1 MNIMTAEQAIL
12 KRSIRFTIILA
23 SLGISFGLVSGSLA
37 IIFDGMFSAVDAG
50 MCSLAFLVTKILAQP
65 DNRKFQYGF
74 WHLEPLVL
82 AFNGSIL
89 TFICIYAF
97 IGAILAIISGGRELT
112 LGFAIIYAAFVSSM
126 AFWIYAKHK
135 RLNRKIGSDLVA
147 LDTQSWLM
155 AATISASLFVAFI
168 LAYLLEQ
175 TSYAYLSR
183 YMDSGVLIIL
193 TVWLIPKPIKMA
205 MAAIKEVLQITPP
218 ELNKRITKTME
229 YLKLGYGFTQYRF
242 YATQIGRGLFI
253 EIHIVVTGE
262 LAQKGVGYFDTIR
275 ETIAQELGENDE
287 KMWVTVSFTCDE
299 KWI

>member
-50 MCSLAFLVTKILAQP
+50 MCSLAFLVSKILAQP

-97 IGAILAIISGGRELT
+97 IGAVLDILAGGRDLT
-112 LGFAIIYAAFVSSM
+112 LGFAMIYSAVVSAM

-135 RLNRKIGSDLVA
+135 RLNRKIESDLVA
-147 LDTQSWLM
+147 LDTQSWFM
-155 AATISASLFVAFI
+155 AASISASLLVAFTLALI
-168 LAYLLEQ
+168 LQQ
-175 TSYAYLSR
+175 TQYAYLSR
-183 YMDSGVLIIL
+183 YMDSGVLLVLI
-193 TVWLIPKPIKMA
+193 VWLIPKPIKMA
-205 MAAIKEVLQITPP
+205 TAAIKEVLQMTP
-218 ELNKRITKTME
+218 ESLNKRVTGLME
-229 YLKLGYGFTQYRF
+229 RLKLGYGFKHYRF
-242 YATQIGRGLFI
+242 YATQIGRGMFI
-253 EIHIVVTGE
+253 EIHVVVDGE
-262 LAQKGVGYFDTIR
+262 LAEKGVAYFDRIR
-275 ETIAQELGENDE
+275 EAISHELGDNDGE
-287 KMWVTVSFTCDE
+287 MWFTFSFTCDE

>member
-37 IIFDGMFSAVDAG
+37 IVFDGMFSAVDAG
-50 MCSLAFLVTKILAQP
+50 MCSLAFLVSKILAQP

-97 IGAILAIISGGRELT
+97 IGAILDIMAGGRDLT
-112 LGFAIIYAAFVSSM
+112 LGFAMIYSAAVSFM

-135 RLNRKIGSDLVA
+135 RLNRKIESDLVA
-147 LDTQSWLM
+147 LDTQSWFM
-155 AATISASLFVAFI
+155 AASISASLLVAFTLALI
-168 LAYLLEQ
+168 LQQ
-175 TSYAYLSR
+175 TQYAYLSR
-183 YMDSGVLIIL
+183 YMDSGVLLVLI
-193 TVWLIPKPIKMA
+193 VWLIPKPIKMA
-205 MAAIKEVLQITPP
+205 TAAIKEVLQMTP
-218 ELNKRITKTME
+218 ESLNNSVTSLME
-229 YLKLGYGFTQYRF
+229 RLKLGYGFKHYRF
-242 YATQIGRGLFI
+242 YATQIGRGMFI
-253 EIHIVVTGE
+253 EIHVVVDGE
-262 LAQKGVGYFDTIR
+262 LAQKGVAYFDEIR
-275 ETIAQELGENDE
+275 QAISDELGDNDGE
-287 KMWVTVSFTCDE
+287 MWFTVSFTCDE